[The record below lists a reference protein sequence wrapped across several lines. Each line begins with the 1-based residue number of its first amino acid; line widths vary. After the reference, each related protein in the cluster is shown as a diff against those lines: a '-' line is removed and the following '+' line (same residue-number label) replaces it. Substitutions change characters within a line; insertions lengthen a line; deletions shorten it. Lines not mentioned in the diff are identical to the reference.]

1 MQGVAGSATWIVGF
15 ATLSDNVGVE
25 HMGKLLG
32 TATSFVMAGTI
43 GGPMISGSA
52 LELFGYWPAW
62 CAPFIVLILD
72 IAMRLV
78 MLEKRDCRDIVS
90 SKTTSGDEEASALL
104 PPTEA
109 TNQTTESDHHA
120 EETEEPAPSEPA
132 PSRGFY
138 GTMLRDTRV
147 LASIVNT
154 LVASSMITGFE
165 TTLPVHLRSTFD
177 WGSLKVG
184 TIFLTLQIPS
194 MILGPVVGWLRDRV
208 GVRYPT
214 TIGWTLTAPLLW
226 LIGVPGQSGFPWASR
241 ERGGESIFI
250 AGMTGFGIALPLIR
264 GAGTLQLTG
273 ELPICYASGT
283 TRC

>member
-1 MQGVAGSATWIVGF
+1 
-15 ATLSDNVGVE
+15 
-25 HMGKLLG
+25 
-32 TATSFVMAGTI
+32 
-43 GGPMISGSA
+43 MIAGSA
-52 LELFGYWPAW
+52 LELLGYWPAW
-62 CAPFIVLILD
+62 CAPFLVLIFD

-78 MLEKRDCRDIVS
+78 MLEKRDCRDTVS
-90 SKTTSGDEEASALL
+90 SDTTSRDEEASALL
-104 PPTEA
+104 PLAEA
-109 TNQTTESDHHA
+109 TDQTTENSHA
-120 EETEEPAPSEPA
+120 EETEEPA

-165 TTLPVHLRSTFD
+165 TTLPVHLRSIFD

-184 TIFLTLQIPS
+184 TIFLALQIPS

-241 ERGGESIFI
+241 ERDGESIFI

-264 GAGTLQLTG
+264 GAATLQLTG
-273 ELPICYASGT
+273 KS
-283 TRC
+283 